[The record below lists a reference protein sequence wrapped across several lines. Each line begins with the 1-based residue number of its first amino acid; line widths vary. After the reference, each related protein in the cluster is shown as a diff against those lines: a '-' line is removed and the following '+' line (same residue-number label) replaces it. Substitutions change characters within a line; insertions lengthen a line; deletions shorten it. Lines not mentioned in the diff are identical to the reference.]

1 MVKVPWDKSQYVLD
15 KEEKVVYLRGSFM
28 RAMAL
33 HHRKDDPVPGW
44 EVKLVGEETIQKLN
58 DDPDYIYEVRRMIKE
73 VADAKNA
80 D

>member
-1 MVKVPWDKSQYVLD
+1 MVKIPWDKSQYVLD

-44 EVKLVGEETIQKLN
+44 DVKLVGPDTFKKL
-58 DDPDYIYEVRRMIKE
+58 KE
-73 VADAKNA
+73 DERSKG
-80 D
+80 